1 MHPYGKQKKNIM
13 KQIYFIGVDVSKK
26 KIDVAVID
34 SSGKIL
40 LEKIVVNEQSKL
52 GNFISGIIRKL
63 KVSREQVL
71 ICCEDTGIYSKPLKL
86 ASHECGFN
94 LWVENAYKIKKAAS
108 DFRGKSDRKDALRIA
123 EYALRYN
130 DRQVLYKEGSQQQ
143 NCLQTLLAA
152 RETLLGTI
160 TGLKQ
165 QLSESRDFDREK
177 HKLLADC
184 YAKTLSTLQKEL
196 KSVEQRIND
205 LVKQNEELSGNV
217 KLLRSIPG
225 IGLQNALN
233 FIVYTKNF
241 TTFDNAK
248 HLACYAGVV
257 PFPNQ
262 SGTMQ
267 KRDRVSSFANK
278 KLKKLLHMAAMAAS
292 RAKGELKQYYI
303 RKVKEG
309 KNKMSVLNA
318 VRNKLV
324 HRMFAVIQ
332 RQTSYIPLLTEN
344 VSIN

>member
-1 MHPYGKQKKNIM
+1 M
-13 KQIYFIGVDVSKK
+13 KQIYFIGIDVSKK
-26 KIDVAVID
+26 KMDVAVID
-34 SSGKIL
+34 SSGKTL
-40 LEKIVVNEQSKL
+40 VEKIVVNEQSKL
-52 GNFISGIIRKL
+52 GSFILGIIRKF
-63 KVSREQVL
+63 KTGKDQVL

-86 ASHECGFN
+86 ACAECNLN

-108 DFRGKSDRKDALRIA
+108 DFRGKSDKKDALRIA

-130 DRQVLYKEGSQQQ
+130 DRQVLYKESSPQESSLG
-143 NCLQTLLAA
+143 TLLAA

-165 QLSESRDFDREK
+165 QLSESKDFDREK
-177 HKLLADC
+177 HKLLKDC

-196 KSVEQRIND
+196 KSVEQRIHE
-205 LVKQNEELSGNV
+205 LVEQNEELSGNV

-225 IGLQNALN
+225 IGLQSALN
-233 FIVYTKNF
+233 FIVYTRNF
-241 TTFDNAK
+241 TSFGSAK

-278 KLKKLLHMAAMAAS
+278 KLKKLLHLAAMSAS

-303 RKVKEG
+303 RKVMEG

-318 VRNKLV
+318 IRNKLV
-324 HRMFAVIQ
+324 HRMFAVMQ
-332 RQTSYIPLLTEN
+332 RQTPYIPLLTEN